1 MRVWR
6 NTWRLTKFKLG
17 YVFSGLICSIGWLL
31 SRFAVGFGIQEII
44 DTIIGEQTL
53 FSLDIKTLFIILP
66 FTFLATFLLGAVM
79 DIVLW
84 MFYISTEILIRR
96 NMLKALLKKPGAQA
110 LPQTSGESIS
120 RFRGDV
126 DNIVMLAYRLA
137 IRAGFMVYA
146 TITLLYMFSVNWQA
160 TSLVF
165 IPFLLILTI
174 GLSGRRRMD
183 KLRKNQR
190 KATAEVTDTLGK
202 IFGSIQIFKV
212 ACSEETILEHF
223 NSKCKA
229 RKKAVVQEMVFMS
242 VINAVYNFAISLG
255 MGIILFMVGSAMN
268 LGNFTVGNL
277 FFFQTQLGWIGE
289 FIWMLGDIIPVYQQ
303 AKVSY
308 ERVLTIMQDQ
318 KESVDD
324 SAIVGYGPI
333 YEKGEYPPFE
343 PIVKV
348 EKDYLKLFRVK
359 NLSFTYPGTNK
370 GISNVSM
377 DIPEGSITVVTG
389 RIGSGKTTLLR
400 TLLGLVAKDE
410 GELYWNGEEITN
422 PTDFMIPPRVAFT
435 PQIPYHFSESLKN
448 NILLNLP
455 EETANIDEAIH
466 LAVIRDELYEFDE
479 KLETLVG
486 PKGVRLSG
494 GQKQR
499 LAAARM
505 FVRNPEILV
514 FDDLSS
520 ALDVETE
527 HQLWKR
533 LFSTGKTVTCLAVS
547 HRPMALKR
555 ADNIIVLKDGKIES
569 QGTLQELLR
578 TSEEMKKLW
587 EGEV

>member
-6 NTWRLTKFKLG
+6 NTWQLTKFKIG
-17 YVFSGLICSIGWLL
+17 FVFSGLICSIGWLL

-44 DTIIGEQTL
+44 DTIIGEQTI
-53 FSLDIKTLFIILP
+53 FSLDIRTLFIILP

-79 DIVLW
+79 DVVLW
-84 MFYISTEILIRR
+84 LFYISTEILIRR

-137 IRAGFMVYA
+137 VRVGFMVYA
-146 TITLLYMFSVNWQA
+146 TVTLLYMFGVNWKA
-160 TSLVF
+160 TSLIF
-165 IPFLLILTI
+165 IPFVLILAI
-174 GLSGRRRMD
+174 GLSGRRRME
-183 KLRKNQR
+183 KLRKNRR

-212 ACSEETILEHF
+212 ASSEETILEHF
-223 NSKCKA
+223 SSKCQT
-229 RKKAVVQEMVFMS
+229 RKKAIVQEMVFNSM
-242 VINAVYNFAISLG
+242 INAIYNFAISLG
-255 MGIILFMVGSAMN
+255 MGIILFVVGNAMN

-308 ERVLTIMQDQ
+308 ERVLALMQDH
-318 KESVDD
+318 KNSVDD
-324 SAIVGYGPI
+324 AEIVAFGPI
-333 YEKGEYPPFE
+333 YEKGAYPPFE
-343 PIVKV
+343 PIIKN
-348 EKDYLKLFRVK
+348 EKDHLKLFAAK

-370 GISNVSM
+370 GIANISL
-377 DIPEGSITVVTG
+377 DIPEGSVTVITG

-422 PTDFMIPPRVAFT
+422 PTDFMIPPRAAYT

-448 NILLNLP
+448 NILLNIP
-455 EETANIDEAIH
+455 EKTANIDEAIY
-466 LAVIRDELYEFDE
+466 LAVIKEEINEFED
-479 KLETLVG
+479 KLETIVG

-505 FVRNPEILV
+505 FVREPEILV

-527 HQLWKR
+527 HKLWKR
-533 LFSTGKTVTCLAVS
+533 LFSTGRPVTCLAVS

-569 QGTLQELLR
+569 QGTLKELLI

-587 EGEV
+587 EGDV